1 MMGCILNN
9 LYPFSNKNFNMYK
22 EITYSFLSLRG
33 HINCLVVSPVEI
45 FSSTNNENSSKI
57 SCCSIGI
64 LTLQQ
69 RHKKICDQD
78 LIYIL

>member
-45 FSSTNNENSSKI
+45 S
-57 SCCSIGI
+57 
-64 LTLQQ
+64 
-69 RHKKICDQD
+69 
-78 LIYIL
+78 